1 MRARCSPDDSPV
13 AYIKHWYSLR
23 LETVETKER
32 LLDSELDETSRSVSP
47 ARLRASEV
55 GLGMAAKK
63 VLMLCGDYM
72 EDYEVSFFLLL
83 FSLPFLLNYLCLDR
97 ESALD
102 WCILKQNRFLN

>member
-1 MRARCSPDDSPV
+1 
-13 AYIKHWYSLR
+13 
-23 LETVETKER
+23 
-32 LLDSELDETSRSVSP
+32 
-47 ARLRASEV
+47 
-55 GLGMAAKK
+55 MAAKK